1 MKIKEL
7 IKVLDLRKVP
17 ANLVNIEVEGIA
29 YDSRKIKENFIF
41 VALKGTSSDGHQF
54 INDATARG
62 AKIIIVNRKSA
73 VLPSDVSEIM
83 VDDTRKALHALATEF
98 YGHPSKKLK
107 LVGITGTNGKT
118 TTSYIIKRIFEHTG
132 NKCGLVG
139 TISYQVGERT
149 ISSTNTT
156 PESLDLQKLLAD
168 MIDEGCRAAVME
180 VSSHGIEQGR
190 ISKLHFD
197 AGILMNIAP
206 HEHLDYHKNFR
217 NYLHAKMKFF
227 SHYLKESE
235 KEKKVGII
243 NCDDAYAGH
252 FIKCLRK
259 NSINC
264 MTFGK
269 NSADIRLLDYGVQ
282 RDGNRLTVEING
294 KKMDFRTKIRGLG
307 NIYNTL
313 AGIAFAVSQNIQPE
327 VLKESLMLISSVPGR
342 FESVNEGQNFDVI
355 VDYAHTHHAL
365 TNLLRSAKELN
376 PGRIILVFGC
386 GGDRDRSKRPLMG
399 NVAVRMADIVFITS
413 DNPRSENPEDI
424 IREVER
430 GIPFYLRKK
439 YVSIPD
445 RKRAIR
451 EAISMAG
458 ENDCVLIAGKGHE
471 TFQIMKNTVI
481 PFDDR
486 EEAKRAIKALKNG
499 I

>member
-1 MKIKEL
+1 
-7 IKVLDLRKVP
+7 
-17 ANLVNIEVEGIA
+17 
-29 YDSRKIKENFIF
+29 
-41 VALKGTSSDGHQF
+41 
-54 INDATARG
+54 
-62 AKIIIVNRKSA
+62 
-73 VLPSDVSEIM
+73 
-83 VDDTRKALHALATEF
+83 
-98 YGHPSKKLK
+98 
-107 LVGITGTNGKT
+107 
-118 TTSYIIKRIFEHTG
+118 
-132 NKCGLVG
+132 
-139 TISYQVGERT
+139 
-149 ISSTNTT
+149 
-156 PESLDLQKLLAD
+156 
-168 MIDEGCRAAVME
+168 
-180 VSSHGIEQGR
+180 
-190 ISKLHFD
+190 
-197 AGILMNIAP
+197 
-206 HEHLDYHKNFR
+206 
-217 NYLHAKMKFF
+217 
-227 SHYLKESE
+227 
-235 KEKKVGII
+235 
-243 NCDDAYAGH
+243 
-252 FIKCLRK
+252 
-259 NSINC
+259 